1 MITYGYFR
9 HRFDAHEN
17 SKLNLLVD
25 EIGVEAY
32 AYYYTIL
39 EIYGSRYCKNTAE
52 KDITIHM
59 RILANVWRKRID
71 SCHRILTKLHVSG
84 LLVVTKSPLSSNLV
98 VTNKISTCT
107 ISIPN
112 YSKYYGSYKKKES
125 ENVVIKLNKSK
136 VNKKVKAPVKKATKD
151 NVETDKQTSENE
163 LIKEIIDLTNNILC
177 KKFKHTSKES
187 RGVILARLEESYTI
201 KDFEHVVRV
210 KHQEWANNA
219 DMKKY
224 LQPSTLFGNKFDK
237 YLNQEL
243 IKTQEDIEAE
253 MIQKLGGL
261 TYETR
266 EPEIQ

>member
-1 MITYGYFR
+1 MISYGYFR

-52 KDITIHM
+52 KDVTIHM

-71 SCHRILTKLHVSG
+71 SCHRILNKLHVSG

-112 YSKYYGSYKKKES
+112 YSKYYGSYKKRES
-125 ENVVIKLNKSK
+125 ENLVIKLNKSK
-136 VNKKVKAPVKKATKD
+136 VNKKAKKPAKKAPKD
-151 NVETDKQTSENE
+151 NVESAESSEDKQ
-163 LIKEIIDLTNNILC
+163 IKEIIDLTNNILC
-177 KKFKHTSKES
+177 KRFRHTSKES
-187 RGVILARLEESYTI
+187 RRAILSRLKENYTI
-201 KDFEHVVRV
+201 KEFEHVVKV
-210 KHQEWANNA
+210 KHQEWK
-219 DMKKY
+219 DDKKMKKY
-224 LQPSTLFGNKFDK
+224 LVPSTLFSDKFDK

-243 IKTQEDIEAE
+243 IQTQEEIEDE
-253 MIQKLGGL
+253 IIQKLGGL
-261 TYETR
+261 NYEAR
-266 EPEIQ
+266 ES